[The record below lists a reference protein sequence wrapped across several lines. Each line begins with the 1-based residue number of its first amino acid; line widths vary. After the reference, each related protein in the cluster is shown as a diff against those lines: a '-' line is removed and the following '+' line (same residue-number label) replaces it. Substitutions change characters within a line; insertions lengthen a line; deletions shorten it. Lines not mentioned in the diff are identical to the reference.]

1 MKQLLRT
8 AFCLLL
14 GSALFACGPTKEPL
28 TRQTLEAGFVTPPDS
43 IQTSVYW
50 YWMSNNLS
58 KEGVV
63 KDLQAMKKAGINRAF
78 IGNIKDGRIPDGPV
92 KVFSDEWWD
101 ILYTALKTAGEL
113 GIDIGIFNSPGW
125 SQSGGPWVKP
135 EQAMRY
141 LASSETH
148 VTGPQRLVAK
158 LPQPNELFQD
168 VKVIAYPAPKD
179 AGVKMAARIVSQ
191 PQVAG
196 IGNLT
201 DGDATTSVVLPAA
214 GSLTIDLTPPEP
226 FTARA
231 LIVRPTIKPLEAACS
246 LQVKEGD
253 GYRTVSDFK
262 IDRRSSES
270 LTVGFDRAAPV
281 VISIPAT
288 TASDFRLIVQNTGQE
303 SALNEIEL
311 SAAPRVE
318 RYSEKTLA
326 KMYPAPLPYWQE
338 YQWAAQ
344 PAVEDSALLISP
356 ASVVDI
362 SQYLASDGTLTWN
375 VPEGEWVILRT
386 GMTPTGTTN
395 SPAPPEAT
403 GYETDKMSRPHIEA
417 HFDNFIGQILER
429 IPAKDR
435 KAFKVVVEDSY
446 ETGGQNFTD
455 DFLESFRKRYGYDP
469 LPYLPAYYGYV
480 VESPEASDRFL
491 WDVRRL
497 VADRVAYDYVA
508 GLREKSHKY
517 GLTTWLENY
526 GHWGFPGEFLQYGG
540 QSDEIGGEF
549 WAEGD
554 LGNIENRAA
563 ISCGHIYG
571 KNKISAESFTSFQH
585 EFERHPAVFKYR
597 GDRFAAEGINNNL
610 LHVCISQ
617 PYDSLPGINAWF
629 GIEFNRGNTWF
640 SQMDLFTT
648 YLKRCNYML
657 QQGLNIADA
666 AYFIGDDTPKMAGV
680 LDPMI
685 PAGYQYDFINA
696 EVIERDMKVVDGL
709 LTLPHG
715 TQYRIL
721 VLPKLETM
729 RPELLKK
736 IKQLVADGGVVLGP
750 PPTHSPSLQN
760 QPAADAAV
768 TEMAAELWGDVDGVK
783 VKSAKYGKGMI
794 LNGLTMQEAFG
805 LIECAPDCQLPEG
818 VPVLY
823 GHRQAGDID
832 IYFITNQSD
841 KPLQVAPVFRV
852 GGKQPELWLPTTGT
866 TRKLPDFTQQEGTTT
881 VPLNLDSYES
891 VFVVFAEPVKAG
903 KSPKVGS
910 VTNYPSPALLT
921 EISGPWNVSF
931 DQKMRGPVNPVVMP
945 RLQPWNEMPNDSVKY
960 YSGTAVYTTG
970 FDLVKLPANERILLD
985 LGKLSAMG
993 KVYVNGQYAGGVWT
1007 TPYELDITQWVK
1019 EGRNDLRVEVV
1030 NTWVNRLIGDSRLP
1044 ASQRRT
1050 WTVVNPWRPD
1060 SPLQTS
1066 GLLGPVRVTAVAYE
1080 Q

>member
-1 MKQLLRT
+1 M
-8 AFCLLL
+8 
-14 GSALFACGPTKEPL
+14 
-28 TRQTLEAGFVTPPDS
+28 
-43 IQTSVYW
+43 
-50 YWMSNNLS
+50 
-58 KEGVV
+58 
-63 KDLQAMKKAGINRAF
+63 
-78 IGNIKDGRIPDGPV
+78 
-92 KVFSDEWWD
+92 
-101 ILYTALKTAGEL
+101 
-113 GIDIGIFNSPGW
+113 
-125 SQSGGPWVKP
+125 
-135 EQAMRY
+135 
-141 LASSETH
+141 
-148 VTGPQRLVAK
+148 
-158 LPQPNELFQD
+158 
-168 VKVIAYPAPKD
+168 
-179 AGVKMAARIVSQ
+179 
-191 PQVAG
+191 
-196 IGNLT
+196 
-201 DGDATTSVVLPAA
+201 
-214 GSLTIDLTPPEP
+214 
-226 FTARA
+226 
-231 LIVRPTIKPLEAACS
+231 
-246 LQVKEGD
+246 
-253 GYRTVSDFK
+253 
-262 IDRRSSES
+262 
-270 LTVGFDRAAPV
+270 
-281 VISIPAT
+281 
-288 TASDFRLIVQNTGQE
+288 
-303 SALNEIEL
+303 
-311 SAAPRVE
+311 
-318 RYSEKTLA
+318 
-326 KMYPAPLPYWQE
+326 
-338 YQWAAQ
+338 
-344 PAVEDSALLISP
+344 
-356 ASVVDI
+356 
-362 SQYLASDGTLTWN
+362 
-375 VPEGEWVILRT
+375 
-386 GMTPTGTTN
+386 
-395 SPAPPEAT
+395 
-403 GYETDKMSRPHIEA
+403 
-417 HFDNFIGQILER
+417 
-429 IPAKDR
+429 
-435 KAFKVVVEDSY
+435 
-446 ETGGQNFTD
+446 
-455 DFLESFRKRYGYDP
+455 
-469 LPYLPAYYGYV
+469 
-480 VESPEASDRFL
+480 
-491 WDVRRL
+491 
-497 VADRVAYDYVA
+497 
-508 GLREKSHKY
+508 
-517 GLTTWLENY
+517 
-526 GHWGFPGEFLQYGG
+526 
-540 QSDEIGGEF
+540 
-549 WAEGD
+549 
-554 LGNIENRAA
+554 
-563 ISCGHIYG
+563 
-571 KNKISAESFTSFQH
+571 
-585 EFERHPAVFKYR
+585 FKYR

-657 QQGLNIADA
+657 QQGVNIADA
-666 AYFIGDDTPKMAGV
+666 AYFIGEDTPKMAGV

-1019 EGRNDLRVEVV
+1019 EGRNDLCVEVV

>member
-1 MKQLLRT
+1 M
-8 AFCLLL
+8 
-14 GSALFACGPTKEPL
+14 
-28 TRQTLEAGFVTPPDS
+28 
-43 IQTSVYW
+43 
-50 YWMSNNLS
+50 
-58 KEGVV
+58 
-63 KDLQAMKKAGINRAF
+63 GI
-78 IGNIKDGRIPDGPV
+78 
-92 KVFSDEWWD
+92 S
-101 ILYTALKTAGEL
+101 
-113 GIDIGIFNSPGW
+113 
-125 SQSGGPWVKP
+125 
-135 EQAMRY
+135 
-141 LASSETH
+141 
-148 VTGPQRLVAK
+148 
-158 LPQPNELFQD
+158 
-168 VKVIAYPAPKD
+168 
-179 AGVKMAARIVSQ
+179 
-191 PQVAG
+191 
-196 IGNLT
+196 
-201 DGDATTSVVLPAA
+201 
-214 GSLTIDLTPPEP
+214 
-226 FTARA
+226 
-231 LIVRPTIKPLEAACS
+231 
-246 LQVKEGD
+246 
-253 GYRTVSDFK
+253 
-262 IDRRSSES
+262 RR
-270 LTVGFDRAAPV
+270 V
-281 VISIPAT
+281 
-288 TASDFRLIVQNTGQE
+288 
-303 SALNEIEL
+303 
-311 SAAPRVE
+311 
-318 RYSEKTLA
+318 
-326 KMYPAPLPYWQE
+326 
-338 YQWAAQ
+338 
-344 PAVEDSALLISP
+344 
-356 ASVVDI
+356 
-362 SQYLASDGTLTWN
+362 
-375 VPEGEWVILRT
+375 
-386 GMTPTGTTN
+386 
-395 SPAPPEAT
+395 
-403 GYETDKMSRPHIEA
+403 
-417 HFDNFIGQILER
+417 
-429 IPAKDR
+429 
-435 KAFKVVVEDSY
+435 
-446 ETGGQNFTD
+446 
-455 DFLESFRKRYGYDP
+455 
-469 LPYLPAYYGYV
+469 
-480 VESPEASDRFL
+480 
-491 WDVRRL
+491 
-497 VADRVAYDYVA
+497 
-508 GLREKSHKY
+508 
-517 GLTTWLENY
+517 
-526 GHWGFPGEFLQYGG
+526 LQYGG

-571 KNKISAESFTSFQH
+571 KTKFRPNRLLRSSI

-666 AYFIGDDTPKMAGV
+666 AYFIGEDTPKMAGV

-841 KPLQVAPVFRV
+841 KLLQVAPVFRV

-891 VFVVFAEPVKAG
+891 VFVVFAEPVKTG

>member
-1 MKQLLRT
+1 M
-8 AFCLLL
+8 
-14 GSALFACGPTKEPL
+14 
-28 TRQTLEAGFVTPPDS
+28 
-43 IQTSVYW
+43 
-50 YWMSNNLS
+50 
-58 KEGVV
+58 
-63 KDLQAMKKAGINRAF
+63 
-78 IGNIKDGRIPDGPV
+78 
-92 KVFSDEWWD
+92 
-101 ILYTALKTAGEL
+101 
-113 GIDIGIFNSPGW
+113 
-125 SQSGGPWVKP
+125 
-135 EQAMRY
+135 
-141 LASSETH
+141 
-148 VTGPQRLVAK
+148 
-158 LPQPNELFQD
+158 
-168 VKVIAYPAPKD
+168 IAYPAPKD

-214 GSLTIDLTPPEP
+214 GTLTIDLTPPEP

-517 GLTTWLENY
+517 GLTTCSRITAI
-526 GHWGFPGEFLQYGG
+526 GDFPASFCSTAASPMKSAASSGPRAIWGISRTVRRSRADIFTEKTKFRPNRLLR
-540 QSDEIGGEF
+540 SSTSSSAIRRCLST
-549 WAEGD
+549 AETVLPPKG
-554 LGNIENRAA
+554 
-563 ISCGHIYG
+563 STTTCC
-571 KNKISAESFTSFQH
+571 T
-585 EFERHPAVFKYR
+585 
-597 GDRFAAEGINNNL
+597 FAFRSLMIRCRVSMHGSGSNLTEGIRGSRRWTSSRP
-610 LHVCISQ
+610 IS
-617 PYDSLPGINAWF
+617 SGAI
-629 GIEFNRGNTWF
+629 ICC
-640 SQMDLFTT
+640 S
-648 YLKRCNYML
+648 
-657 QQGLNIADA
+657 
-666 AYFIGDDTPKMAGV
+666 
-680 LDPMI
+680 
-685 PAGYQYDFINA
+685 
-696 EVIERDMKVVDGL
+696 RD
-709 LTLPHG
+709 
-715 TQYRIL
+715 
-721 VLPKLETM
+721 
-729 RPELLKK
+729 
-736 IKQLVADGGVVLGP
+736 
-750 PPTHSPSLQN
+750 
-760 QPAADAAV
+760 
-768 TEMAAELWGDVDGVK
+768 
-783 VKSAKYGKGMI
+783 
-794 LNGLTMQEAFG
+794 
-805 LIECAPDCQLPEG
+805 
-818 VPVLY
+818 
-823 GHRQAGDID
+823 
-832 IYFITNQSD
+832 
-841 KPLQVAPVFRV
+841 
-852 GGKQPELWLPTTGT
+852 
-866 TRKLPDFTQQEGTTT
+866 
-881 VPLNLDSYES
+881 
-891 VFVVFAEPVKAG
+891 
-903 KSPKVGS
+903 
-910 VTNYPSPALLT
+910 
-921 EISGPWNVSF
+921 
-931 DQKMRGPVNPVVMP
+931 
-945 RLQPWNEMPNDSVKY
+945 
-960 YSGTAVYTTG
+960 
-970 FDLVKLPANERILLD
+970 
-985 LGKLSAMG
+985 
-993 KVYVNGQYAGGVWT
+993 
-1007 TPYELDITQWVK
+1007 
-1019 EGRNDLRVEVV
+1019 
-1030 NTWVNRLIGDSRLP
+1030 
-1044 ASQRRT
+1044 
-1050 WTVVNPWRPD
+1050 
-1060 SPLQTS
+1060 
-1066 GLLGPVRVTAVAYE
+1066 
-1080 Q
+1080 

>member
-8 AFCLLL
+8 AFCLLS

-101 ILYTALKTAGEL
+101 ILHTALKTAGEL

-214 GSLTIDLTPPEP
+214 GTLTIDLTPPEP

-386 GMTPTGTTN
+386 GH
-395 SPAPPEAT
+395 
-403 GYETDKMSRPHIEA
+403 D
-417 HFDNFIGQILER
+417 
-429 IPAKDR
+429 
-435 KAFKVVVEDSY
+435 
-446 ETGGQNFTD
+446 
-455 DFLESFRKRYGYDP
+455 
-469 LPYLPAYYGYV
+469 AYRND
-480 VESPEASDRFL
+480 EQPCAARSDRL
-491 WDVRRL
+491 
-497 VADRVAYDYVA
+497 
-508 GLREKSHKY
+508 
-517 GLTTWLENY
+517 
-526 GHWGFPGEFLQYGG
+526 
-540 QSDEIGGEF
+540 
-549 WAEGD
+549 
-554 LGNIENRAA
+554 
-563 ISCGHIYG
+563 
-571 KNKISAESFTSFQH
+571 
-585 EFERHPAVFKYR
+585 
-597 GDRFAAEGINNNL
+597 
-610 LHVCISQ
+610 
-617 PYDSLPGINAWF
+617 
-629 GIEFNRGNTWF
+629 
-640 SQMDLFTT
+640 
-648 YLKRCNYML
+648 
-657 QQGLNIADA
+657 
-666 AYFIGDDTPKMAGV
+666 
-680 LDPMI
+680 
-685 PAGYQYDFINA
+685 
-696 EVIERDMKVVDGL
+696 
-709 LTLPHG
+709 
-715 TQYRIL
+715 
-721 VLPKLETM
+721 
-729 RPELLKK
+729 
-736 IKQLVADGGVVLGP
+736 
-750 PPTHSPSLQN
+750 
-760 QPAADAAV
+760 
-768 TEMAAELWGDVDGVK
+768 
-783 VKSAKYGKGMI
+783 
-794 LNGLTMQEAFG
+794 
-805 LIECAPDCQLPEG
+805 
-818 VPVLY
+818 
-823 GHRQAGDID
+823 
-832 IYFITNQSD
+832 
-841 KPLQVAPVFRV
+841 
-852 GGKQPELWLPTTGT
+852 
-866 TRKLPDFTQQEGTTT
+866 
-881 VPLNLDSYES
+881 
-891 VFVVFAEPVKAG
+891 
-903 KSPKVGS
+903 
-910 VTNYPSPALLT
+910 
-921 EISGPWNVSF
+921 
-931 DQKMRGPVNPVVMP
+931 
-945 RLQPWNEMPNDSVKY
+945 
-960 YSGTAVYTTG
+960 
-970 FDLVKLPANERILLD
+970 
-985 LGKLSAMG
+985 
-993 KVYVNGQYAGGVWT
+993 
-1007 TPYELDITQWVK
+1007 
-1019 EGRNDLRVEVV
+1019 
-1030 NTWVNRLIGDSRLP
+1030 
-1044 ASQRRT
+1044 
-1050 WTVVNPWRPD
+1050 
-1060 SPLQTS
+1060 
-1066 GLLGPVRVTAVAYE
+1066 
-1080 Q
+1080 